1 MNSKKIIILIGAMLF
16 VFVLIKVI
24 ADQFCASSPNNA
36 VSAAVSDAI
45 SSAAPSSQA
54 PSRPDPLSWEPIT
67 RQVMLF
73 LSKACNR

>member
-1 MNSKKIIILIGAMLF
+1 MNSKKIIVLIGVMLF
-16 VFVLIKVI
+16 IFVLIKVI
-24 ADQFCASSPNNA
+24 ADQLCSATPNN
-36 VSAAVSDAI
+36 VLSAAVSDVI
-45 SSAAPSSQA
+45 SNAAPSQA